1 MKAPRSISLLVV
13 WRLAELEAK
22 HLGATQLEP
31 AHFLIGLAKAVD
43 VDWIE
48 VVDKEDEDREAVVE
62 ELLRE
67 MRKLREELE
76 GAGLNPKRLR
86 RRLRKAIGLGQPKKE
101 VTRLRRSKEARLGF
115 NGAEKL
121 AELAGT
127 PVYPRHLLRAV
138 GAAADARLLGL
149 LHAAG
154 MDVTCLAKAGAA
166 ADGPGIGP
174 SLAGEEPELN

>member
-1 MKAPRSISLLVV
+1 
-13 WRLAELEAK
+13 LEAR

-31 AHFLIGLAKAVD
+31 AHFLIALAKAVD

-67 MRKLREELE
+67 MRKLKEELE
-76 GAGLNPKRLR
+76 GAGLNPQRLR
-86 RRLRKAIGLGQPKKE
+86 RRLRKAIGIGQPKKE
-101 VTRLRRSKEARLGF
+101 VTKLRRNKEARLGF
-115 NGAEKL
+115 NKAEKL

-138 GAAADARLLGL
+138 GRGADARLLGL

-154 MDVTCLAKAGAA
+154 VDVTCLAKAGAT

-174 SLAGEEPELN
+174 SLAGDEPELN

>member
-1 MKAPRSISLLVV
+1 
-13 WRLAELEAK
+13 LAELEAK

-48 VVDKEDEDREAVVE
+48 YVDKEAEDREAVLE

-76 GAGLNPKRLR
+76 GAGLNPQRLR
-86 RRLRKAIGLGQPKKE
+86 RRLRKAIGLGKGQPKEGTK
-101 VTRLRRSKEARLGF
+101 LRRSKEARLGF

-121 AELAGT
+121 AALSGT

-138 GAAADARLLGL
+138 GRAADARLLGL

-154 MDVTCLAKAGAA
+154 VDARCLAKAGAG
-166 ADGPGIGP
+166 D
-174 SLAGEEPELN
+174 EEPGMGPDGEAELN